1 LDNDSI
7 PLIRNEKGI
16 ADARNKYLLFEKIKN
31 NYLED
36 NDIEV
41 LSIVNEILS
50 SKKFMGMI
58 EEKAKERNQT
68 IEETIIQD
76 AQWIV
81 NQTRKNNENKD

>member
-1 LDNDSI
+1 
-7 PLIRNEKGI
+7 
-16 ADARNKYLLFEKIKN
+16 
-31 NYLED
+31 
-36 NDIEV
+36 
-41 LSIVNEILS
+41 
-50 SKKFMGMI
+50 MI